1 MYKIDLSME
10 KENNKHL
17 NIIINNAKNEKFRE
31 KNKRKAPL
39 VTKIKKEKSKNFQK
53 AVKKFKNDEN
63 YEFNHLLIERH
74 LICKAL
80 KEVNLILTK
89 NNEGFLIDF
98 SSKFH
103 NFLENN

>member
-1 MYKIDLSME
+1 MRNLE
-10 KENNKHL
+10 K
-17 NIIINNAKNEKFRE
+17 

-39 VTKIKKEKSKNFQK
+39 VTKIKEEKSKNFQK

-63 YEFNHLLIERH
+63 YEFNHLLIERL

-80 KEVNLILTK
+80 KEVNQILTK

>member
-1 MYKIDLSME
+1 MILAWK

-53 AVKKFKNDEN
+53 AVKKLKNDEN
-63 YEFNHLLIERH
+63 YEFIHLLIERH

-80 KEVNLILTK
+80 KEVN
-89 NNEGFLIDF
+89 
-98 SSKFH
+98 
-103 NFLENN
+103 

>member
-1 MYKIDLSME
+1 MRNLEKKI
-10 KENNKHL
+10 KEKHL
-17 NIIINNAKNEKFRE
+17 LSLK
-31 KNKRKAPL
+31 L
-39 VTKIKKEKSKNFQK
+39 KKKKVKTSKKQL
-53 AVKKFKNDEN
+53 KKFKNDEN
-63 YEFNHLLIERH
+63 YEFIHLLIERH

>member
-1 MYKIDLSME
+1 MRNLEKKI
-10 KENNKHL
+10 KE
-17 NIIINNAKNEKFRE
+17 I
-31 KNKRKAPL
+31 APL
-39 VTKIKKEKSKNFQK
+39 VTKIKEKKSKNFQK

-63 YEFNHLLIERH
+63 YEFIHLLIERH

>member
-1 MYKIDLSME
+1 MRNLEKKI
-10 KENNKHL
+10 KE
-17 NIIINNAKNEKFRE
+17 I
-31 KNKRKAPL
+31 APL
-39 VTKIKKEKSKNFQK
+39 VTKIKEKNSKNFQK

-63 YEFNHLLIERH
+63 YEFIHLLIERH

>member
-1 MYKIDLSME
+1 MILAWE

-53 AVKKFKNDEN
+53 AVKKLKNDEN
-63 YEFNHLLIERH
+63 YKFIHLLIERH

-80 KEVNLILTK
+80 KEVT
-89 NNEGFLIDF
+89 
-98 SSKFH
+98 
-103 NFLENN
+103 

>member
-1 MYKIDLSME
+1 MRNLEKKI
-10 KENNKHL
+10 KE
-17 NIIINNAKNEKFRE
+17 I
-31 KNKRKAPL
+31 APL
-39 VTKIKKEKSKNFQK
+39 VTKIKEKKSKNFQK

-63 YEFNHLLIERH
+63 YEFIHLLIERH

-89 NNEGFLIDF
+89 NNERFLIDF